1 MNSDQTTPQKPA
13 SSTDVQ
19 GEGNYDA
26 ARRHREA
33 AEGFVRNNDVEQAAR
48 EAEPQ
53 DADQAQQ
60 LEDAEAEGRSH
71 AKK

>member
-1 MNSDQTTPQKPA
+1 MNSDSTTPKPESA
-13 SSTDVQ
+13 EDLQ

-33 AEGFVRNNDVEQAAR
+33 AEGFVQSHDVEQAGR
-48 EAEPQ
+48 DAEPHS
-53 DADQAQQ
+53 ADEAQQ